1 MSTLKIGIIGLGDIA
16 VKAYLPVMSRKK
28 VEIHLYTRRDDTLVE
43 LALQYRFPHRHESL
57 DSLIASGIVA
67 AFVHVAT
74 AAHEAVVRQLLE
86 HNIHVYVDKP
96 VTYDY
101 TSTERLVAL
110 AESKRLILM
119 AGFNRRF
126 APAYTKLKMLDQVN
140 MVIMQKNRRSLPGD
154 VRTFVFDDF
163 IHVID
168 TLLFLLP
175 GESTNTT
182 ITGRISD
189 GQLCHV
195 LIQRQL
201 PMGVTAIGI
210 MNRDSGTVEES
221 VEVFT
226 PEEKWVVRDVFETTV
241 YRDGHATRQKTG
253 DWDSTLHKRG
263 FEQIT
268 DSFLQA
274 VSSGQSSAALA
285 RDILR
290 THQLCE
296 QVVSELSHFP
306 YNHNG

>member
-1 MSTLKIGIIGLGDIA
+1 MSALKIGIIGLGDIA

-28 VEIHLYTRRDDTLVE
+28 VEIHLHTRHNATLE
-43 LALQYRFPHRHESL
+43 ALALQYRFQHRHQSL

-67 AFVHVAT
+67 AFVHAAT

-101 TSTERLVAL
+101 TSTEKLVAL

-126 APAYTKLKMLDQVN
+126 TPAYSKLKTLDGVN

-175 GESTNTT
+175 EETANTT

-195 LIQRQL
+195 TIQRQL
-201 PMGVTAIGI
+201 PTGITAIGI

-226 PEEKWVVRDVFETTV
+226 PEEKWVVRDVVETSV
-241 YRDGHATRQKTG
+241 YRNGHATRQKTG
-253 DWDSTLHKRG
+253 DWESTLHKRG

-268 DSFLQA
+268 DHFLEA
-274 VSSGQSSAALA
+274 VSAGKSPAALS

-296 QVVSELSHFP
+296 QVVAELSHFF
-306 YNHNG
+306 